1 MFDKQNKTK
10 KIMANDIGRKVRTI
24 IIDKAANADNLT
36 MQGELGYQSG
46 GYTPLTQELNVAFH
60 LNLTDAEVEA
70 QATVLD
76 VINLVESKIPH

>member
-1 MFDKQNKTK
+1 
-10 KIMANDIGRKVRTI
+10 MANDIRLRVRTI
-24 IIDKAANADNLT
+24 IIDKAANANNLT
-36 MQGELGYQSG
+36 MQSELGYQSG
-46 GYTPLTQELNVAFH
+46 GYTPLTQELNVAFN

>member
-1 MFDKQNKTK
+1 MADNIKGRVRSI
-10 KIMANDIGRKVRTI
+10 IM
-24 IIDKAANADNLT
+24 DKAANADNLT

-46 GYTPLTQELNVAFH
+46 GYAPLTQELNVAFH
-60 LNLTDAEVEA
+60 LNLTDAEVET